1 METSNSTKSEEL
13 EIISHKFEKALLDTD
28 KLAAHKILT
37 ELNKRWSSIQ
47 IAEKVI
53 VSTMER
59 IGLNWEN
66 GEVALSQVYMAGII
80 CEEFIDSNILSTPP
94 PLKDQAKIAITVLE
108 DYHLLGKRI
117 VSSVLRSGGFKII
130 DYGRK
135 NVDELVERVKKDRVD
150 ILLVSTLM
158 LRSALK
164 IKDVKQ
170 NLKASGFDLK
180 IVVGGAPF
188 RFDQSLWKSVGADA
202 MAKNASEVIS
212 IINGL

>member
-13 EIISHKFEKALLDTD
+13 EIISHRFENALLDID
-28 KLAAHKILT
+28 KSAVHNILT
-37 ELNKRWSSIQ
+37 DLNKRGFSFQSI
-47 IAEKVI
+47 EKLI
-53 VSTMER
+53 VSTLEK
-59 IGLNWEN
+59 IGLDWEN
-66 GEVALSQVYMAGII
+66 GETALSQVYMAGII
-80 CEEFIDSNILSTPP
+80 CEEVIVSITSVAPP
-94 PLKDQAKIAITVLE
+94 VLKDQAKIAITVLE
-108 DYHLLGKRI
+108 DYHFLGKRM
-117 VSSVLRSGGFKII
+117 VSSVLRVGGFKII

-135 NVDELVERVKKDRVD
+135 NVDELVERVKHDKVD

-170 NLKASGFDLK
+170 NLKSSGFDQK

-188 RFDQSLWKSVGADA
+188 RFDHSLYKSVGADA
-202 MAKNASEVIS
+202 MAKNASDVIS